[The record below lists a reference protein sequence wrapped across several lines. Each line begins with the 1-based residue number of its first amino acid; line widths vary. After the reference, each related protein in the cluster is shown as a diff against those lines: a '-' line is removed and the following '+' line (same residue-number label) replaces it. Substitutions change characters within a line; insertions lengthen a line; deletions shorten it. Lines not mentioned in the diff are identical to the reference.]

1 MGTRIDGSAIDKVLE
16 EAVGTGAV
24 PHVAAIAADRDGVI
38 YEGGAGVRIAG
49 ESDDP
54 VTAATQFRIM
64 SMTKMV
70 CTAAALQQ
78 MERGELDLDAPGRHL
93 PSPRSPTCRCSTG
106 STATRRACDPR
117 RAGRRSGTW

>member
-54 VTAATQFRIM
+54 VTDRDAVPDHVDDQDGLHGGG
-64 SMTKMV
+64 
-70 CTAAALQQ
+70 AAAD
-78 MERGELDLDAPGRHL
+78 G
-93 PSPRSPTCRCSTG
+93 
-106 STATRRACDPR
+106 
-117 RAGRRSGTW
+117 AG